1 MTKKVAYL
9 SLLFLI
15 FTSGA
20 GLSAQTFSGEKTK
33 LFSELK
39 ELFIYNDKEQGKL
52 YAEKMEQELKNNHI
66 TAEKVLLMQEFFTEL
81 VKKRYR
87 VYPFYASYFDA
98 VLAASEKGR
107 PDAEFKTW
115 QKAALY
121 VLRKKPQSVTGDFL
135 DFSYKLFANNVIYE
149 SASCKWVL
157 YGNYQVQYDEGQEP
171 YTVMN
176 GGDLTVYARGDS
188 ASIHNTSGRWLMT
201 ENRWLGK
208 GGEVYWERAA
218 LGSDWVNAKL
228 KTYEI
233 ALKSPEYKADSVLF
247 LHKRYFS
254 VPILGVLEEKVLSN
268 ITPENVSYP
277 RFQGYDKTVKLDNLA
292 EDVTYIGG
300 FQFNGNRFIG
310 SGTSEIPALVI
321 FNRNKKPFIKLAAL
335 NYTFR
340 ENVIAS
346 DNAEVTIY
354 LIKNDTV
361 DSIYQP
367 GLNFKYLTDKR
378 ELTLMRIG
386 NGLQKSLY
394 LNTYHNLDMDAEALN
409 WKTNEDL
416 IRFES
421 AKGSS
426 EGRANFSS
434 SNFYQDILYERLDG
448 LGDVSPL
455 QQLKQ
460 YYLKNSPRRTFTGK
474 ETAMLLKDDASHI
487 RQFLMQMSIYGL
499 ISYNVDRDDYLVK
512 DRFFH
517 IVDARSRLTDYDI
530 IEFSSVIKEK
540 NATLSLLDLNMK
552 MRGVGRVL
560 LSDSQRVVIYPHEQE
575 LLMRKDMDFSF
586 DGVITAGR
594 FTYFGRKYDFFYDKF
609 KIDLPDVDS
618 ITMRVKRVGPQDY
631 DELSTVP
638 VKTAI
643 HDVVGELQIDGPDNK
658 SGLKSISRMPV
669 FDSKKHSFT
678 YYENKSIG
686 NGAYKKSDFYF
697 KIDPFII
704 DSLDVFPTE
713 NLLLDGV
720 LTSAGIFPD
729 IRDKLR
735 VMPDYSLGIH
745 HVTPGGLPIY
755 GGPAKY
761 FNDIYLSHEG
771 LRGSGRLEY
780 LTAKTE
786 SRDFQF
792 YPDSM
797 NALAQSFRVEKTTG
811 TAGTPDV
818 TGDSVYVHWEPASG
832 KYDVRN
838 LGPAFVMYGGQ
849 AKLDGRMTVT
859 DNGLKGGG
867 TVDLGNAQI
876 QAKDYDFKTEKF
888 FSDSADFTLR
898 DLDTKTGVSG
908 VTFAT
913 KNMKTEIDFKLR
925 KGKFEANDENAYVD
939 FPFNRYRAFS
949 DKLDWDM
956 NNNDIELRV
965 KKGNEQEGFRFL
977 STKPEQDSLRFNAE
991 YALFKASEKVL
1002 YSEKVKHIDV
1012 ADSRVLLGDG
1022 KVVIREDARMDSLH
1036 NVSLLMPAEKPFH
1049 TLKKGNVSIE
1059 GRYKIGGSAIY
1070 EYKDKTG
1077 RIQNIRISSLRVD
1090 SLKQVHAKGVITA
1103 EDSLRFM
1110 PHVSYKGDFNLYS
1123 KNPEPSVKGYVT
1135 LDHDCPLLSKRW
1147 METEGFIG
1155 DGDIMIPVPAEARDE
1170 QKNIMFNGFAFA
1182 SDSSGIYP
1190 VLISGK
1196 KNYSDQEVVSA
1207 SGFLA
1212 YNAGT
1217 GEYRVASKEKL
1228 ADPASEGNMMVFK
1241 PSDCSA
1247 YGEGKLDLG
1256 GKLGQVTT
1264 MASGRINY
1272 LPADTTTEL
1281 DVVFGINFFMDNS
1294 LWDLIFTKIKDHQ
1307 SGTSALSDATTLK
1320 DLAQFFPDKKERDK
1334 FLAKTAGMDKLP
1346 PELSSTFLFTD
1357 VHLFWNKKRR
1367 ALQHSGTVGLLSW
1380 NGKFFNRSANLKM
1393 EIERKRSADA
1403 ISMYIEFDDNNWY
1416 FFSYRNNIMSFYS
1429 SHNTEINNKVLELDA
1444 SKKTVEGK
1452 NGMPTYQF
1460 NLTTKARVERFIEQF

>member
-1 MTKKVAYL
+1 MTKKGAYL

-15 FTSGA
+15 LTSGVR
-20 GLSAQTFSGEKTK
+20 LSAQTFSGEKTK
-33 LFSELK
+33 LFAELK
-39 ELFIYNDKEQGKL
+39 ELFLYNDKELGKT
-52 YAEKMEQELKNNHI
+52 YVAKMETELKENQI
-66 TAEKVLLMQEFFTEL
+66 SAERIVMMQEFFTEL

-87 VYPFYASYFDA
+87 VYPFYATYFDA
-98 VLAASEKGR
+98 VLASSQKGR

-115 QKAALY
+115 QAAALY
-121 VLRKKPQSVTGDFL
+121 VLRKKPQSVTADFL
-135 DFSYKLFANNVIYE
+135 EFSQKLFANNVIYE
-149 SASCKWVL
+149 SASCKWEL
-157 YGNYQVQYDEGQEP
+157 HGNYRIQYQEGSEP
-171 YTVMN
+171 ITSMD
-176 GGDLTVYARGDS
+176 GGDLVVYARNDS
-188 ASIHNTSGRWLMT
+188 ASIHNTKGQWYMT
-201 ENRWLGK
+201 ENRWAGK
-208 GGEVYWERAA
+208 GGEVYWDRAG

-228 KTYEI
+228 RDYRI
-233 ALKSPEYKADSVLF
+233 LLKSPEYKADSVDF
-247 LHKRYFS
+247 VHKRYFS
-254 VPILGVLEEKVLSN
+254 APILGVLEEKVLAN
-268 ITPENVSYP
+268 ITPENASYP
-277 RFQGYDKTVKLDNLA
+277 RFEGYDKNVKLDNLA

-300 FQFNGNRFIG
+300 FQFQGNRFIG
-310 SGTSEIPALVI
+310 SGDSQHPAYII
-321 FNRNKKPFIKLAAL
+321 FNREKKPFIKLAAI

-354 LIKNDTV
+354 LIKNDTT

-378 ELTLMRIG
+378 ELTLLRVG
-386 NGLQKSLY
+386 QGLQKSLY
-394 LNTYHNLDMDAEALN
+394 LDTYHNLDIDAEAMY

-416 IRFES
+416 IKFES

-426 EGRANFSS
+426 EGRANFTS

-455 QQLKQ
+455 QQLKK
-460 YYLKNSPRRTFTGK
+460 YFLSNAPRRTFTGK
-474 ETAMLLKDDASHI
+474 ETAVLLKDDASHI

-499 ISYNVDRDDYLVK
+499 VSYNVDRDEYLVK

-517 IVDARSRLTDYDI
+517 IVNARSRLTDYDI
-530 IEFSSVIKEK
+530 IEFNSVIKEK
-540 NATLSLLDLNMK
+540 NATLSLLDMNMK

-575 LLMRKDMDFSF
+575 LLMRKNMDFSF

-609 KIDLPDVDS
+609 KINLPDVDS

-658 SGLKSISRMPV
+658 SGLKSIGRMPV
-669 FDSKKHSFT
+669 FDSKQHSFT
-678 YYENKSIG
+678 YYENKAIG
-686 NGAYKKSDFYF
+686 NGAYKKSEFFF

-745 HVTPGGLPIY
+745 HANRGGLPIY

-780 LTAKTE
+780 LAASTE

-792 YPDSM
+792 FPDSM
-797 NALAQSFRVEKTTG
+797 NALAQSFEVKKTTG
-811 TAGTPDV
+811 TPGTPDV
-818 TGDSVYVHWEPASG
+818 KGDSVYVHWEPGTG

-838 LGPAFVMYGGQ
+838 LGPAFSMYGGQ

-876 QAKDYDFKTEKF
+876 KAKDYDFKTEKF
-888 FSDSADFTLR
+888 LSDSADFTLR
-898 DLDTKTGVSG
+898 DIDTKTGASG

-913 KNMKTEIDFKLR
+913 KNMKTEIDLKLR

-939 FPFNRYRAFS
+939 FPINRYRAFS

-956 NNNDIELRV
+956 DNNDIELRV
-965 KKGNEQEGFRFL
+965 KKGNEKEGFRFV
-977 STKPEQDSLRFNAE
+977 STKPEQDSLKFNAE

-1002 YSEKVKHIDV
+1002 YSEKVKYIDV
-1012 ADSRVLLGDG
+1012 ADSRVMLGDG

-1036 NVSLLMPAEKPFH
+1036 NVSVLMPAEKPHH
-1049 TLKKGNVSIE
+1049 TLKKGHVSIS
-1059 GRYKIGGSAIY
+1059 GKYNIGGSAIY

-1077 RIQNIRISSLRVD
+1077 RIQNIRISTLRVD
-1090 SLKQVHAKGVITA
+1090 SLKHMHAKGVITA
-1103 EDSLRFM
+1103 ADSLRFM
-1110 PHVSYKGDFNLYS
+1110 PHVSYKGDFNLYAQ
-1123 KNPEPSVKGYVT
+1123 NPEPFVKGYIT

-1155 DGDIMIPVPAEARDE
+1155 DGDITIPVPAEARDE

-1228 ADPASEGNMMVFK
+1228 ADPAAEGNMMVFK

-1256 GKLGQVTT
+1256 GKLGQVSTV
-1264 MASGRINY
+1264 AAGRINY

-1294 LWDLIFTKIKDHQ
+1294 IWDLIFAKIKEYQ
-1307 SGTSALSDATTLK
+1307 NGTTALSDATTLG
-1320 DLAQFFPDKKERDK
+1320 DLGKLFNDKKERDK
-1334 FLAKTAGMDKLP
+1334 FISKTSGTDKLP
-1346 PELSSTFLFTD
+1346 PELSNTFLFTD

-1367 ALQHSGTVGLLSW
+1367 ALQHSGTVGILSW
-1380 NGKFFNRSANLKM
+1380 NGKYYNRSANLKM
-1393 EIERKRSADA
+1393 EIERKRSAEA
-1403 ISMYIEFDDNNWY
+1403 ITMYIEFDDNNWY
-1416 FFSYRNNIMSFYS
+1416 YFSYRNNIMSFYS
-1429 SHNTEINNKVLELDA
+1429 SHNTEINNKILELDA
-1444 SKKTVEGK
+1444 SKKVVEGK
-1452 NGMPTYQF
+1452 NGVPTYLF
-1460 NLTTKARVERFIEQF
+1460 NLGTKARVERFLEQF